1 MMMSRKLML
10 LSAVA
15 FGGIVALSPG
25 AQAREGQDA
34 PATTATTADSRARD
48 LLSHMTLQDKL
59 SMVFTIDGGG
69 TMGNA
74 PIPPGGLGSAAYLKT
89 PAGLPPLQISD
100 AGLGLRNPSHVR
112 PHGQAVGLPSGLATA
127 STWDPDMARQGGAM
141 IGGEA
146 WRQGFNVLLA
156 GGADLTRDPRG
167 GRNFEYAGEDP
178 LLTGRVVGATIAGI
192 QSQHV
197 ISTLKHFAM
206 NDLETSRMTM
216 SADIDTEAMRESD
229 LLGFE
234 IAMEVG
240 HPGSVMCSY
249 NRVNDIY
256 ACENPYLLTKV
267 LKQDWKYPG
276 FVMSDWGATHS
287 SARSA
292 LAGLDQESSG
302 DDADARPF
310 FREIL
315 ARDVKDGRVPTSRV
329 DDMAQRIVRSMYDV
343 GLVDHPPVMQPL
355 DVVTD
360 TLTAQR
366 DEEEGAVLLKNSG
379 NLLPLSPTAH
389 VAVIGGHADVG
400 VISGG
405 GSSQVD
411 PIGAPAIG
419 VVKGPG
425 KKDWPG
431 DPVYF
436 PSSPYR
442 MMQAEAPS
450 AHLTYTSGADIARA
464 ADAARRAD
472 VAVVFV
478 TQFSYE
484 GMDTANA
491 MTLDGNQD
499 ALVAAVARANPR
511 TVVVMETGNPV
522 MMPWLDNVG
531 AVMEAWYPGSGG
543 GAAIARLL
551 YGKVAPS
558 GRLPMT
564 FPASPV
570 QLAHPDI
577 AGVTANS
584 VFEMQFHTDQEL
596 VYDEGS
602 EVGYRWFDHTHA
614 TPLFAF
620 GHGLTYTTFAHDG
633 LRVAHHGDDVVA
645 TFTVRNT
652 GTRVGVDVPQLYV
665 RLPDGG
671 GRRLAGWQRV
681 TLAPGESRE
690 LSVVLEPRVLAHFD
704 EKHDRWNVPSGEY
717 RIWLGSSAVDESQQ
731 VTFHLAGRNM
741 AP

>member
-1 MMMSRKLML
+1 MMMARKLVL
-10 LSAVA
+10 LSAVTL
-15 FGGIVALSPG
+15 GGLMGMSPM
-25 AQAREGQDA
+25 AQARHRDGA
-34 PATTATTADSRARD
+34 AGPADTRAQD
-48 LLSHMTLQDKL
+48 LLSRMTLQDKL

-74 PIPPGGLGSAAYLKT
+74 PVPPGGLGSAAYLRT

-112 PHGQAVGLPSGLATA
+112 PRGQAVGLPSGLATA

-141 IGGEA
+141 IGSEA

-178 LLTGRVVGATIAGI
+178 LLTGRMVGATIAGI

-216 SADIDTEAMRESD
+216 SADIDNAAMRESD

-234 IAMEVG
+234 IAMETG

-302 DDADARPF
+302 DDADARPY

-315 ARDVKDGRVPTSRV
+315 ARDVKEGRVPASRV
-329 DDMAQRIVRSMYDV
+329 DDMARRIIRSMYDV

-360 TLTAQR
+360 TLASQH
-366 DEEEGAVLLKNSG
+366 DEEEGAVLLKNRA
-379 NLLPLSPTAH
+379 NLLPLDPNARI
-389 VAVIGGHADVG
+389 AVIGGHADVG

-411 PIGAPAIG
+411 PIGAPPIG

-436 PSSPYR
+436 PSSPFR

-450 AHLTYTSGADIARA
+450 AHLTYDPGTNITRA
-464 ADAARRAD
+464 VEAARKAD
-472 VAVVFV
+472 VAVVFA
-478 TQFSYE
+478 TQFTYE
-484 GMDTANA
+484 GMDAANA
-491 MTLDGNQD
+491 MTLDDNQD
-499 ALVAAVARANPR
+499 ALIAAVARANPR
-511 TVVVMETGNPV
+511 TVVVMETGDPV
-522 MMPWLDNVG
+522 LMPWLDNVG
-531 AVMEAWYPGSGG
+531 AVMEAWFPGSGG
-543 GAAIARLL
+543 GTAIARLL
-551 YGKVAPS
+551 FGRVAPS
-558 GRLPMT
+558 GHLPMT
-564 FPASPV
+564 FPASTA

-577 AGVTANS
+577 AGVTATN

-602 EVGYRWFDHTHA
+602 EVGYRWFDRTHA
-614 TPLFAF
+614 RPLFPF
-620 GHGLTYTTFAHDG
+620 GYGLTYTTFSNDG
-633 LRVAHHGDDVVA
+633 LRVRHHGHDVIA

-652 GTRVGVDVPQLYV
+652 GTRAGVDVPQIYV
-665 RLPDGG
+665 GLPDGG

-690 LSVVLEPRVLAHFD
+690 VSVRLEPRMLAHFD
-704 EKHDRWNVPSGEY
+704 VKHNRWDVPSGHY
-717 RIWLGSSAVDESQQ
+717 RVWLGSSATDDSDQ
-731 VTFHLAGRNM
+731 VTVHLGGWTM

>member
-1 MMMSRKLML
+1 MMMARKLVL

-15 FGGIVALSPG
+15 LGGLMGMSPM
-25 AQAREGQDA
+25 AQARHRDGA
-34 PATTATTADSRARD
+34 AGPADTRAQD
-48 LLSHMTLQDKL
+48 LLSRMTLQDKL

-74 PIPPGGLGSAAYLKT
+74 PVPPGGLGSAAYLRT

-127 STWDPDMARQGGAM
+127 STWDPDMAHQGGAM
-141 IGGEA
+141 IGSEA

-178 LLTGRVVGATIAGI
+178 LLTGRMVGATIAGI

-216 SADIDTEAMRESD
+216 SADIDNAAMRESD

-234 IAMEVG
+234 IAMETG

-302 DDADARPF
+302 DDADARPY

-315 ARDVKDGRVPTSRV
+315 ARDVKEGRVPASRV
-329 DDMAQRIVRSMYDV
+329 DDMARRIIRSMYDV

-360 TLTAQR
+360 TLASQH
-366 DEEEGAVLLKNSG
+366 DEEEGAVLLKNRA
-379 NLLPLSPTAH
+379 NLLPLDPNARI
-389 VAVIGGHADVG
+389 AVIGGHADVG

-411 PIGAPAIG
+411 PIGAPPIG

-436 PSSPYR
+436 PSSPFR

-450 AHLTYTSGADIARA
+450 AHLTYDPGTNITRA
-464 ADAARRAD
+464 VEAARKAD
-472 VAVVFV
+472 VAVVFA
-478 TQFSYE
+478 TQFTYE
-484 GMDTANA
+484 GMDAANA
-491 MTLDGNQD
+491 MTLDDNQD
-499 ALVAAVARANPR
+499 ALIAAVARANPR
-511 TVVVMETGNPV
+511 TVVVMETGDPV
-522 MMPWLDNVG
+522 LMPWLDNVG
-531 AVMEAWYPGSGG
+531 AVMEAWFPGSGG
-543 GAAIARLL
+543 GTAIARLL
-551 YGKVAPS
+551 FGRVAPS
-558 GRLPMT
+558 GHLPMT
-564 FPASPV
+564 FPASTA

-577 AGVTANS
+577 AGVTATN

-602 EVGYRWFDHTHA
+602 EVGYRWFDRTHA
-614 TPLFAF
+614 KPLFPF
-620 GHGLTYTTFAHDG
+620 GYGLTYTTFSNDG
-633 LRVAHHGDDVVA
+633 LRVRHHSHDVTA

-652 GTRVGVDVPQLYV
+652 GTRAGVDVPQIYV
-665 RLPDGG
+665 GLPDGG

-690 LSVVLEPRVLAHFD
+690 VSVRLEPRMLAHFD
-704 EKHDRWNVPSGEY
+704 VKHNRWDVPSGHY
-717 RIWLGSSAVDESQQ
+717 RVWLGSSATDDSDQ
-731 VTFHLAGRNM
+731 VTVHLGGWTM

>member
-1 MMMSRKLML
+1 MMMARKLVL

-15 FGGIVALSPG
+15 LGGLMGMSPM
-25 AQAREGQDA
+25 AQARHRDGA
-34 PATTATTADSRARD
+34 AGPADTRAQD
-48 LLSHMTLQDKL
+48 LLSRMTLQDKL

-74 PIPPGGLGSAAYLKT
+74 PVPPGGLGSAAYLRT

-141 IGGEA
+141 IGSEA

-178 LLTGRVVGATIAGI
+178 LLTGRMVGATIAGI

-216 SADIDTEAMRESD
+216 SADIDNAAMRESD

-234 IAMEVG
+234 IAMETG

-302 DDADARPF
+302 DDADARPY

-315 ARDVKDGRVPTSRV
+315 ARDVKEGRVPASRV
-329 DDMAQRIVRSMYDV
+329 DDMARRIIRSMYDV

-360 TLTAQR
+360 TLASQH
-366 DEEEGAVLLKNSG
+366 DEEEGAVLLKNRA
-379 NLLPLSPTAH
+379 NLLPLDPNARI
-389 VAVIGGHADVG
+389 AVIGGHADVG

-411 PIGAPAIG
+411 PIGAPPIG

-436 PSSPYR
+436 PSSPFR

-450 AHLTYTSGADIARA
+450 AHLTYDPGTNITRA
-464 ADAARRAD
+464 VEAARKAD
-472 VAVVFV
+472 VAVVFA
-478 TQFSYE
+478 TQFTYE
-484 GMDTANA
+484 GMDAANA
-491 MTLDGNQD
+491 MTLDDNQD
-499 ALVAAVARANPR
+499 ALIAAVARANPR
-511 TVVVMETGNPV
+511 TVVVMETGDPV
-522 MMPWLDNVG
+522 LMPWLDNVG
-531 AVMEAWYPGSGG
+531 AVMEAWFPGSGG
-543 GAAIARLL
+543 GTAIARLL
-551 YGKVAPS
+551 FGRVAPS
-558 GRLPMT
+558 GHLPMT
-564 FPASPV
+564 FPASTA

-577 AGVTANS
+577 AGVTATN

-602 EVGYRWFDHTHA
+602 EVGYRWFDRTHA
-614 TPLFAF
+614 KPLFPF
-620 GHGLTYTTFAHDG
+620 GYGLTYTTFSNDG
-633 LRVAHHGDDVVA
+633 LRVRHHGHDVTA

-652 GTRVGVDVPQLYV
+652 GTRAGVDVPQIYV
-665 RLPDGG
+665 GLPDGG

-690 LSVVLEPRVLAHFD
+690 VSVRLEPRMLAHFD
-704 EKHDRWNVPSGEY
+704 VKHNRWDVPSGHY
-717 RIWLGSSAVDESQQ
+717 RVWLGSSATDDSDQ
-731 VTFHLAGRNM
+731 VTVHLGGWTM